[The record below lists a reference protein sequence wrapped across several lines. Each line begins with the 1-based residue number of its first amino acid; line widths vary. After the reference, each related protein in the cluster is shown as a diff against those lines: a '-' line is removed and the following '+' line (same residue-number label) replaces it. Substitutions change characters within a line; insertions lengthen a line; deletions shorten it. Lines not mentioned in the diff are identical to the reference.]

1 MSLRMRFVIFFL
13 AAAMAAAGCPSPEI
27 IEPRLAEPTLPR
39 VEERGPAT
47 RPFLMGFTLWPADL
61 SLEGLVTAQ
70 EFAYAH
76 GDIVSVT
83 LLGGISWPEALS
95 GKEFSQDIRDNLAY
109 RPPQGKKLFLAISPL
124 DKNHRGL
131 APYWGEKDN
140 LALPKPWGQE
150 PLNSPRVKKA
160 FLNFVLRCVQE
171 LHPDYLAIGTEV
183 NVLLSR
189 DPAKWR
195 QFKELYRD
203 TYTAVKKA
211 NPGLPVFFT
220 TDILHYKKL
229 ARDAKR
235 ADQQKEVGELMRY
248 SDLFAMSVYPHM
260 SLHVPRPLPPNFFDF
275 ATRFN
280 KPVAVSDSG
289 MTSRTVALRTYG
301 MELAGSAEA
310 QAQFTKLLLATAARD
325 RYEFV
330 ISFATTDSEKL
341 VARLRSP
348 LDDRARVWAFTGM
361 QTSGKI
367 PKPALAI
374 WDSYWNARYER
385 QK

>member
-1 MSLRMRFVIFFL
+1 
-13 AAAMAAAGCPSPEI
+13 
-27 IEPRLAEPTLPR
+27 
-39 VEERGPAT
+39 
-47 RPFLMGFTLWPADL
+47 LMGFTLWPADL

-70 EFAYAH
+70 ELAYAH

-83 LLGGISWPEALS
+83 LLGGIPWPEALS

-124 DKNHRGL
+124 DKNRRGL
-131 APYWGEKDN
+131 APYWGEKEN
-140 LALPKPWGQE
+140 LALPRPWSQE

-160 FLNFVLRCVQE
+160 FLNFVLRCVQD
-171 LHPDYLAIGTEV
+171 LHPDYLAIGMEV
-183 NVLLSR
+183 NELLSR
-189 DPAKWR
+189 DAAKWK

-203 TYTAVKKA
+203 TYTAVKKV

-229 ARDAKR
+229 ALEAKG
-235 ADQQKEVGELMRY
+235 ADQQKEVAELMRS

-260 SLHVPRPLPPNFFDF
+260 SLDVPRPLPADFFNF
-275 ATRFN
+275 ATSFK

-301 MELAGSAEA
+301 VELTGSADA

-348 LDDRARVWAFTGM
+348 FDDRARIWAFTGM
-361 QTSGKI
+361 QTSEKI

-374 WDSYWNARYER
+374 WDSYWRARYER
-385 QK
+385 

>member
-1 MSLRMRFVIFFL
+1 MRFLILVL
-13 AAAMAAAGCPSPEI
+13 ATAMVAVGCPRPES
-27 IEPRLAEPTLPR
+27 IEPRRPEPAPR
-39 VEERGPAT
+39 IAVEGPAT

-70 EFAYAH
+70 ELAYAH

-83 LLGGISWPEALS
+83 LLGGIPWPEALS

-124 DKNHRGL
+124 DKNRRGL
-131 APYWGEKDN
+131 APYWGEKEN
-140 LALPKPWGQE
+140 LALPRPWSQE

-160 FLNFVLRCVQE
+160 FLNFVLRCVQD
-171 LHPDYLAIGTEV
+171 LHPDYLAIGMEV
-183 NVLLSR
+183 NELLSR
-189 DPAKWR
+189 DAAKWK

-203 TYTAVKKA
+203 TYTAVKKV

-229 ARDAKR
+229 ALEAKG
-235 ADQQKEVGELMRY
+235 ADQQKEVAELMRS

-260 SLHVPRPLPPNFFDF
+260 SLDVPRPLPADFFNF
-275 ATRFN
+275 ATSFK

-301 MELAGSAEA
+301 VELTGSADA

-348 LDDRARVWAFTGM
+348 FDDRARIWAFTGM
-361 QTSGKI
+361 QTSEKI

-374 WDSYWNARYER
+374 WDSYWRARYER
-385 QK
+385 